1 MEKGTLRLCGA
12 AIGALLFLFAG
23 CGTTRGIDKD
33 IINHQR
39 EIDRL
44 EDTVRMYDAAVGRA
58 VTRLGSLQERSLTM
72 AGEVGE
78 IISLFDEYQRAVDQ
92 LLRDYNEIR
101 SALTAHDYSIDYF
114 N

>member
-1 MEKGTLRLCGA
+1 MEKDTLRLCGA
-12 AIGALLFLFAG
+12 AIFALLFLCTG
-23 CGTTRGIDKD
+23 CGTTRGVDQN

-44 EDTVRMYDAAVGRA
+44 EDTVRMYDDAVGRA
-58 VTRLGSLQERSLTM
+58 VKRLGSLQERSLTM

-78 IISLFDEYQRAVDQ
+78 VILLFDEYQRAVDQ

-101 SALTAHDYSIDYF
+101 SALKALDYNSNYS